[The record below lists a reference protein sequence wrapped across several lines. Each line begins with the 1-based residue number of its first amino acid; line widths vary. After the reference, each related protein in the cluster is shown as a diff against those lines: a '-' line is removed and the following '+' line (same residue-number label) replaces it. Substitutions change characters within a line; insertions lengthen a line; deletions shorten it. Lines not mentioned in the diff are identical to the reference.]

1 MKLHLGELLKL
12 NEYIFVCPHVV
23 VRGER
28 THSQETD
35 RTRCPLHME
44 KMRCD
49 CLQKKKKRTLLF
61 IGAQAAEDTSEAA
74 PHHCKS
80 VL

>member
-12 NEYIFVCPHVV
+12 NEYIFVCPHVA

-28 THSQETD
+28 THSEETD

-49 CLQKKKKRTLLF
+49 CLQKKKRTLLF
-61 IGAQAAEDTSEAA
+61 IGTQAAEDTSEAA